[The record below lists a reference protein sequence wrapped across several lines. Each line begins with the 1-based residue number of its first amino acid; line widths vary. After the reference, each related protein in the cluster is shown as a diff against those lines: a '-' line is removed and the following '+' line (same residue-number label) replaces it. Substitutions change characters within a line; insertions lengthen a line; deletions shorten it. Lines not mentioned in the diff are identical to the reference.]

1 MVNEDHRKMFL
12 LFLRFFQYLAMSNK
26 KDKLWDLN
34 VPLGNISLY
43 FVQIWPNVLIHKSAD
58 AES

>member
-1 MVNEDHRKMFL
+1 
-12 LFLRFFQYLAMSNK
+12 MSNK

-34 VPLGNISLY
+34 VPLGNISLC
-43 FVQIWPNVLIHKSAD
+43 FVKIWPNVLIHKSAD